1 MRTNRSTNSHERLT
15 DDSEPV
21 KGSSDRGFGLVFAAV
36 FAIVAAWPVVFGE
49 GGPRWWA
56 AAFGAAFLAAAVL
69 APGRLA
75 PLNRLWLRFGLLLHR
90 VVNPLVMGFLFFLVL
105 TPMGL
110 VARAFGKDFLRLK
123 RDAAAATYWLPRRPP
138 GPAPDGMR
146 NQF

>member
-1 MRTNRSTNSHERLT
+1 MAA
-15 DDSEPV
+15 DGEPIR
-21 KGSSDRGFGLVFAAV
+21 GSSDRAFGYVFAAV

-49 GGPRWWA
+49 GGLRWWA
-56 AAFGAAFLAAAVL
+56 VAVAGVFLVL
-69 APGRLA
+69 ALMLPRVLA

-90 VVNPLVMGFLFFLVL
+90 VVNPLVMGLLFFLVL

-110 VARAFGKDFLRLK
+110 IARACGKDFLRLR
-123 RDAAAATYWLPRRPP
+123 RDPGAASYWLPRQPP